1 MNNKINNKRLAKNT
15 MFLYIRMFVIMAV
28 GLYTSRV
35 VLQALGASDF
45 GVYNVVGGIV
55 LLLCFLNQSMV
66 ASTQRYINIALG
78 KDDEIYTSKIFKAS
92 IRIHLLLAIIIAI
105 VAETGGLWFL
115 NSQLNIPD
123 NRMFAANIVYQVS
136 IITVFVS
143 INMAPYSAMIIAM
156 EKMSIYAYVSVIDAV
171 VKLLLVIYLLY
182 SPFDRLIVYSVI
194 MALVG
199 FLDFFI
205 SYLYCKQKIS
215 CCYAQ
220 VVKIES
226 SLYKSMLSFS
236 GWAIIGSLAFSLSNQ
251 GINMLLNIFFNPVVN
266 AARGIS
272 MNVSNYVNQFV
283 GNFTVAVNPQ
293 ITKSFAA
300 NDYVG
305 MFNLVSNSA
314 RYSIYLLSFVALP
327 IIFEANFVLTI
338 WLKDF
343 PKDTVLFCD
352 FILAESFLFCADRP
366 LATTCNAIGC
376 VKQINLSAGVVYIVG
391 FVLSWFMLN
400 IYPFILLP
408 LIIHAIT
415 VIVVDLIFIYFI
427 KKYLNV
433 DISILFKSL
442 GRALLVLVIPVSIL
456 FIVNVYFAEGWIRLF
471 LTLGMS
477 TITVLSSVYF
487 VGITMNEKKQL
498 KSIILK
504 RLKNNHNYVA

>member
-1 MNNKINNKRLAKNT
+1 MGNKINNKRLAKNT

-78 KDDEIYTSKIFKAS
+78 KDDEMYTSKIFKAS

-105 VAETGGLWFL
+105 IAETGGLWFL

-123 NRMFAANIVYQVS
+123 DRMFAANIVYQVS

-156 EKMSIYAYVSVIDAV
+156 EKMAIYAYVSVIDAV

-194 MALVG
+194 MAFVG

-205 SYLYCKQKIS
+205 SYLYCKRKIS
-215 CCYAQ
+215 CCYAH
-220 VVKIES
+220 VAKIES

-293 ITKSFAA
+293 ITKSYAA

-314 RYSIYLLSFVALP
+314 RYSIYLLFTY
-327 IIFEANFVLTI
+327 NF
-338 WLKDF
+338 
-343 PKDTVLFCD
+343 
-352 FILAESFLFCADRP
+352 
-366 LATTCNAIGC
+366 
-376 VKQINLSAGVVYIVG
+376 
-391 FVLSWFMLN
+391 
-400 IYPFILLP
+400 
-408 LIIHAIT
+408 
-415 VIVVDLIFIYFI
+415 
-427 KKYLNV
+427 
-433 DISILFKSL
+433 
-442 GRALLVLVIPVSIL
+442 
-456 FIVNVYFAEGWIRLF
+456 
-471 LTLGMS
+471 
-477 TITVLSSVYF
+477 
-487 VGITMNEKKQL
+487 
-498 KSIILK
+498 
-504 RLKNNHNYVA
+504 

>member
-1 MNNKINNKRLAKNT
+1 MGNKINNKRLAKNT

-78 KDDEIYTSKIFKAS
+78 KDDEMYTSKIFKAS

-105 VAETGGLWFL
+105 IAETGGLWFL
-115 NSQLNIPD
+115 NSQLNIPVD
-123 NRMFAANIVYQVS
+123 RMFAANIVYQVS
-136 IITVFVS
+136 IITVFISV
-143 INMAPYSAMIIAM
+143 NMAPYSAMIIAM
-156 EKMSIYAYVSVIDAV
+156 EKMSIYAYVSVLDAL
-171 VKLLLVIYLLY
+171 VKLSLVIYLLY
-182 SPFDRLIVYSVI
+182 SPFDRLIVYSAI
-194 MALVG
+194 MAFVG
-199 FLDFFI
+199 FIDFFI
-205 SYLYCKQKIS
+205 SYLYCKRKIA
-215 CCYAQ
+215 CCSEN
-220 VVKIES
+220 VGKIES
-226 SLYKSMLSFS
+226 CLYKSMLKFS
-236 GWAIIGSLAFSLSNQ
+236 GWAVIGSLAFSLSNQ

-293 ITKSFAA
+293 ITKSYAA

-343 PKDTVLFCD
+343 PENTILFCD

-376 VKQINLSAGVVYIVG
+376 VKQINLSAGIIYIVG
-391 FVLSWFMLN
+391 FVLSWFILK
-400 IYPFILLP
+400 IYPFVLVP

-415 VIVVDLIFIYFI
+415 VIIVDIIFLYFI
-427 KKYLNV
+427 KKYLN
-433 DISILFKSL
+433 INLSIFVKSL
-442 GRALLVLVIPVSIL
+442 GRALLVLVLPICMLIT
-456 FIVNVYFAEGWIRLF
+456 VNLYLIEGWLRFFITLSVSTMAILLSVLLF
-471 LTLGMS
+471 
-477 TITVLSSVYF
+477 
-487 VGITMNEKKQL
+487 GITLNEKKQL
-498 KSIILK
+498 KTTILN
-504 RLKNNHNYVA
+504 RFKNTTI

>member
-78 KDDEIYTSKIFKAS
+78 KDDEMYTSKIFKAS

-105 VAETGGLWFL
+105 IAETGGLWFL

-123 NRMFAANIVYQVS
+123 DRMFAANIVYQVS

-194 MALVG
+194 MAFVG

-205 SYLYCKQKIS
+205 SYLYCKRKIS
-215 CCYAQ
+215 CCYAH
-220 VVKIES
+220 VAKIES

-293 ITKSFAA
+293 ITKSYAA

-314 RYSIYLLSFVALP
+314 RYSIYLLSLVALP

-343 PKDTVLFCD
+343 PENTILFCD

-376 VKQINLSAGVVYIVG
+376 VKQINLSAGIIYIVG
-391 FVLSWFMLN
+391 FVLSWFILK
-400 IYPFILLP
+400 IYPFVLVP

-415 VIVVDLIFIYFI
+415 VIIVDIIFLYFI

-433 DISILFKSL
+433 NLSIFVESL
-442 GRALLVLVIPVSIL
+442 GRALLVLVLPICMLIT
-456 FIVNVYFAEGWIRLF
+456 VNLYLIEGWLRFFITLSVSTMTILLSVLLF
-471 LTLGMS
+471 
-477 TITVLSSVYF
+477 
-487 VGITMNEKKQL
+487 GITLNEKKQL
-498 KSIILK
+498 KTTILN
-504 RLKNNHNYVA
+504 RFKNTTI